1 MPQPNPKS
9 SPDQYRA
16 EVSQDMQAL
25 VAGERPRD
33 ARLRELGTGRLMLEG
48 VVESVRLYRLYMEER
63 AREEREKRERE
74 ERREKGKRRRKR
86 EEAQRVRMKS
96 VTAHQPSKYDHTAP
110 PTASS
115 NRSTEED
122 GHSQGRSTNRDSIGS
137 FSSNFMNTYRHFKAE
152 QDAGLRD
159 RGLLEKYVD
168 EWRGKGVSAGM
179 EKEKRID
186 SGAESEDKRENNRE
200 RGRKTARR
208 LKKSHGETPKVRAAP
223 ASDTAWSPE
232 IGGVDSSVLWRP
244 PVPSHSPPLPP
255 PSEQQVPPP
264 PVQQVPQSPLVATKR
279 AAPPP
284 APPAPPAPPPPPPP
298 PPGPRALSKVPIPP
312 TTGDAR
318 DSLLSQIRGGA
329 KLRRVQTPDTP
340 STATGRVIDTSEYE
354 DAQHSRSVEEQEH
367 AQAVEKKEREQE
379 EYSGK
384 SSSRQSEHTG

>member
-9 SPDQYRA
+9 HPEQYRT

-74 ERREKGKRRRKR
+74 EKREKEKRRRKR

-96 VTAHQPSKYDHTAP
+96 VTAHRPSKSDHTTP
-110 PTASS
+110 PTVSS
-115 NRSTEED
+115 NRSAEED

-168 EWRGKGVSAGM
+168 EWRGKGVSSGM

-208 LKKSHGETPKVRAAP
+208 LKKSHGETPKVRATP

-232 IGGVDSSVLWRP
+232 IGGGDSPVLWHP
-244 PVPSHSPPLPP
+244 PVPSHPP
-255 PSEQQVPPP
+255 PHPPTSGQQV
-264 PVQQVPQSPLVATKR
+264 
-279 AAPPP
+279 
-284 APPAPPAPPPPPPP
+284 PPPPPPP
-298 PPGPRALSKVPIPP
+298 PPVQQVHQSPLVPVKQAAPPPSPPPPPPPGARAPTKAPIPP

-329 KLRRVQTPDTP
+329 KLRRIQTPDTS
-340 STATGRVIDTSEYE
+340 STATGRVIETPQYE
-354 DAQHSRSVEEQEH
+354 DTQHSRSVEEREH
-367 AQAVEKKEREQE
+367 AQAVEEKEREQA

-384 SSSRQSEHTG
+384 SSSPQSEHTG